1 MRTCFVSFQ
10 GYGSI
15 NYVLGSILLVAL
27 VQAQCL
33 DERSRIDDRAARY
46 LKPSEDRRQAMQCPL
61 LARRLV
67 HTVPEGD
74 VVKPQ
79 LQERVRLLV
88 SFGSG
93 VFNSHS
99 T

>member
-33 DERSRIDDRAARY
+33 DERSRIDDRAARD
-46 LKPSEDRRQAMQCPL
+46 LKPSENRRQAMQCPM

-67 HTVPEGD
+67 HAVTESD
-74 VVKPQ
+74 VVEPQ
-79 LQERVRLLV
+79 LEERVRLIV
-88 SFGSG
+88 S
-93 VFNSHS
+93 
-99 T
+99 